1 MRCDRGRVTRNQVL
15 TRPPS
20 IACGRPH
27 CSGSVA
33 GPDERSGSGGDF
45 LTPEEKRVAL
55 RPGEQAASGAWTIEG
70 AEALLST
77 LPGIISARV
86 VARPGGQVDE
96 VHLLTTEE
104 VSPKQTV
111 RNVESALRAHYDI
124 VLDHRKVSVAR
135 TRSTGPAAPS
145 RSAYR
150 EPVSAGAVVT
160 PLRRGATE
168 TSAESARIVFIG
180 HQVESERAQ
189 RVRMRVT
196 LEWEGRPFQGEATG
210 PDLPRPRLETL
221 AVATLGAIAAILDAA
236 DEPGDGLATLD
247 LDGVRTVDAFDRT
260 FVLVAVH
267 GLQGRS
273 VVPLSGAAAVEAGVE
288 RAVILA
294 TLQATDRWVR
304 GRL

>member
-1 MRCDRGRVTRNQVL
+1 M
-15 TRPPS
+15 PE
-20 IACGRPH
+20 
-27 CSGSVA
+27 
-33 GPDERSGSGGDF
+33 DE
-45 LTPEEKRVAL
+45 RVAL
-55 RPGEQAASGAWTIEG
+55 RPSEQRISGAWTIEG

-86 VARPGGQVDE
+86 VARPGGEVDE

-135 TRSTGPAAPS
+135 TRSPSPAVPPRHAP
-145 RSAYR
+145 R
-150 EPVSAGAVVT
+150 ESVSGRGVVT
-160 PLRRGATE
+160 PLRTVATE
-168 TSAESARIVFIG
+168 TSGDSARIVFLG
-180 HQVESERAQ
+180 HQVESERSQ

-196 LEWEGRPFQGEATG
+196 LEWEGRTFQGEAAG
-210 PDLPRPRLETL
+210 PDLARPRLETL
-221 AVATLGAIAAILDAA
+221 AVATLGAIAAILDAS
-236 DEPGDGLATLD
+236 EESSEGLAALD

-267 GLQGRS
+267 GLHGRS

>member
-1 MRCDRGRVTRNQVL
+1 M
-15 TRPPS
+15 PE
-20 IACGRPH
+20 
-27 CSGSVA
+27 
-33 GPDERSGSGGDF
+33 DER
-45 LTPEEKRVAL
+45 VAS
-55 RPGEQAASGAWTIEG
+55 RPSEQPAPGAWTIEG

-77 LPGIISARV
+77 LPGIISARL

-135 TRSTGPAAPS
+135 TRSTSPTVTSREVPRGPLP
-145 RSAYR
+145 
-150 EPVSAGAVVT
+150 GGGTVT
-160 PLRRGATE
+160 PLRRAETE
-168 TSAESARIVFIG
+168 TSGESERIVFLG
-180 HQVESERAQ
+180 HQVDSERSQ

-196 LEWEGRPFQGEATG
+196 LSWEGRTFHGEATG

-221 AVATLGAIAAILDAA
+221 AVATLGAISAILDAA
-236 DEPGDGLATLD
+236 GEPGDGPAALD
-247 LDGVRTVDAFDRT
+247 LDGVRAVDAFDRT

-267 GLQGRS
+267 GLHGRR
-273 VVPLSGAAAVEAGVE
+273 VVPLSGAATVEAGVE